1 MLFTH
6 HRILFRLFWILMA
19 FHVFNLS
26 AEAPNQ
32 ALVDSNE
39 PECVI
44 ELIDDLIS
52 DETQYNTC
60 DQEETQEHLGFN
72 DVEYCDDF
80 TLLCIDAMS
89 LMLPHE
95 LKLPAI
101 KNWADALILC
111 LSPPPQIS

>member
-6 HRILFRLFWILMA
+6 HWILLRLFWILMA

-32 ALVDSNE
+32 ALVDSDE

-44 ELIDDLIS
+44 ELIDDLITNK
-52 DETQYNTC
+52 TQHNAC
-60 DQEETQEHLGFN
+60 DQEETQEHLEFN
-72 DVEYCDDF
+72 DIEYCDDF
-80 TLLCIDAMS
+80 SLLRIDA
-89 LMLPHE
+89 LALILPHE
-95 LKLPAI
+95 LKLLAI
-101 KNWADALILC
+101 KSWVDALILC